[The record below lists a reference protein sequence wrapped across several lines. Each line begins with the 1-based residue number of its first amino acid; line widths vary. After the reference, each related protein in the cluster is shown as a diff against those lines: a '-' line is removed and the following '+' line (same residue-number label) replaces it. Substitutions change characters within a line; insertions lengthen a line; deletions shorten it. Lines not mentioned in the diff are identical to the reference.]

1 MKAQPLRAKN
11 EAVSPRGK
19 GKDVAVSRFLQ
30 GLVLKWE
37 AAGRPLKDLAE
48 KAGVSPSLVTQ
59 IKTRGEGVGVDS
71 GPRLAEALGF
81 SFPTLWQLAHGAPLC
96 RTHPDWERI
105 VAEAEKSGVPRATI
119 DRIGDTIPPMGFG
132 LDDLTAGVVVDL
144 ARALVAVDAARQQRE
159 TKRSANRG

>member
-1 MKAQPLRAKN
+1 M
-11 EAVSPRGK
+11 
-19 GKDVAVSRFLQ
+19 SRFLGDLIQ
-30 GLVLKWE
+30 AWE
-37 AAGRPLKDLAE
+37 DSGKSLRSLAE

-96 RTHPDWERI
+96 RTHPNWERI

-132 LDDLTAGVVVDL
+132 LDDLTTGVVVDL
-144 ARALVAVDAARQQRE
+144 ARALVAVDAARQQRG
-159 TKRSANRG
+159 TKPGADRG